1 MVEES
6 PLEAAL
12 SRIEEATASL
22 RQVIADAPLEEL
34 ADELRSAAESA
45 AAAIDSAVESVRAA
59 LGDDGEE
66 VVEEEAEAETTP
78 EA

>member
-59 LGDDGEE
+59 LGGDDEE
-66 VVEEEAEAETTP
+66 VEEEAEAETTP